1 MKKKINKSNEIYNNI
16 LKNNMSMTDINIRKD
31 ITKNKRIVD
40 LKEQQKRK
48 LKDNL
53 LFEGGKVEKKKKR
66 KRKYKNKKR

>member
-31 ITKNKRIVD
+31 ISKNKRIVD

-66 KRKYKNKKR
+66 KKRKNK

>member
-1 MKKKINKSNEIYNNI
+1 MKKKINKSNEMYNNI

-66 KRKYKNKKR
+66 KKRKNK